1 MKNLSTSQI
10 CIAVRHHMDIHV
22 LISCIFASIN
32 NKKRSVAAFQKYL
45 AFKSHGTLV
54 CLFSIF

>member
-1 MKNLSTSQI
+1 MKNLSPSQI
-10 CIAVRHHMDIHV
+10 CIAVRHMDIQL

-32 NKKRSVAAFQKYL
+32 NKKRGVAAIEKYL
-45 AFKSHGTLV
+45 AFKSYDTLV